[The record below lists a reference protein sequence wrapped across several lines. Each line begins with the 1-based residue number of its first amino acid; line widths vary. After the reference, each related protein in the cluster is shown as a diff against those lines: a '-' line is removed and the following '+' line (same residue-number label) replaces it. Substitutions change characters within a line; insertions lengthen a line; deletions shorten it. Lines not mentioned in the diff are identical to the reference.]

1 MPVQEFL
8 MCYSWLYFQR
18 ECMQFLI
25 EYVKKTPISI
35 IYNSSLYDTL
45 QVGILSFKKED
56 GRHNRLM
63 KIGLGPQW
71 DVVDAYYFSE
81 S

>member
-1 MPVQEFL
+1 
-8 MCYSWLYFQR
+8 
-18 ECMQFLI
+18 MQFLI

-35 IYNSSLYDTL
+35 IYNSSLYDAL

-56 GRHNRLM
+56 GSHNRLM

-71 DVVDAYYFSE
+71 DVVDAYSFSE

>member
-1 MPVQEFL
+1 
-8 MCYSWLYFQR
+8 
-18 ECMQFLI
+18 MQFII

-71 DVVDAYYFSE
+71 DVVDAYSFSE